1 MKIIKIIK
9 MILSWDFDT
18 ESVFLAEEST
28 VSKPQSSASGEEHNQ
43 VDAPHSSLVY
53 LNSFQK
59 VKTIKTDLYWNI
71 LSRPF
76 KTTALASLHQ
86 YSAMKPWDLIL
97 ISPETFWSHLVHKV
111 LLNKN
116 P

>member
-1 MKIIKIIK
+1 MKIIKT
-9 MILSWDFDT
+9 ILSWDFDT
-18 ESVFLAEEST
+18 ESVFLAEE
-28 VSKPQSSASGEEHNQ
+28 
-43 VDAPHSSLVY
+43 LVY

-71 LSRPF
+71 LSHPF
-76 KTTALASLHQ
+76 KTVALASLHQ

-111 LLNKN
+111 LLNKKSLMIRVL
-116 P
+116 